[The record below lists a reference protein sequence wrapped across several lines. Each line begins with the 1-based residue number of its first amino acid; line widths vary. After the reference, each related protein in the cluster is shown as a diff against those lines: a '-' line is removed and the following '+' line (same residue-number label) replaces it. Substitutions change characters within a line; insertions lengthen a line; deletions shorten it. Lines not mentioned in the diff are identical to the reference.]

1 METKVN
7 FALVGA
13 FVVVFS
19 IAIIAGVLWI
29 AAGGATRKSHETY
42 LTYFTESVS
51 GLNLKSPVKYRGVNV
66 GFVEAIDL
74 DPDDPNRV
82 RVLLAIEEGVPIR
95 QDTVATLSSQG
106 LTGIAFLDLEGG
118 SPSSPRLERG
128 EDGLDP
134 VIATRP
140 SLFRRLDAQTSAL
153 VANLSKTS
161 ESVNALLDAETR
173 EALQQSVRELETA
186 IHAFASRSEAMSADV
201 ARILENAARA
211 SGELTKA
218 LQSIA
223 TGAEAVALA
232 AQQTQHTGAALQA
245 TAADAT
251 SGVRQLRS
259 ETLPELTALLVE
271 VRAAAGSIGR
281 LARELE
287 QSPNALVI
295 GREPTPPGP
304 GE

>member
-7 FALVGA
+7 YALVGA
-13 FVVVFS
+13 FVLVFG

-29 AAGGATRKSHETY
+29 SSGGVTRKAYDTY
-42 LTYFTESVS
+42 LAYFTESVS
-51 GLNLKSPVKYRGVNV
+51 GLNPKSPVKYRGVNV
-66 GFVEAIDL
+66 GFVEAIEL
-74 DPDDPNRV
+74 DAEDPNRV
-82 RVLLAIEEGVPIR
+82 RVVLSIEEGVPIR

-118 SPSSPRLERG
+118 DPSSPPLAHDG
-128 EDGLDP
+128 EGRPP

-153 VANLSKTS
+153 VANLSQTS

-173 EALQQSVRELETA
+173 ASLQRSVRDLEQA
-186 IHAFASRSEAMSADV
+186 IHAFAGRSEAMSAD
-201 ARILENAARA
+201 AAQLLDNAARA
-211 SGELTKA
+211 SGELTAA
-218 LQSIA
+218 LQRIA
-223 TGAEAVALA
+223 GSAEAVALA
-232 AQQTQHTGAALQA
+232 AEQTRQTGSALQA
-245 TAADAT
+245 TADQAT
-251 SGVRQLRS
+251 SGVRQLRG

-271 VRAAAGSIGR
+271 IRSVAGSLGR
-281 LARELE
+281 LAQELE
-287 QSPNALVI
+287 HNPNALVL